1 MAHILIAD
9 DLLERVDHVRPE
21 SVSAEQFV
29 ADAVR
34 EKLAWQENMTEFVQ
48 LSDETRRMMDAKGI
62 TEAEILADFETSREG
77 RTSD

>member
-1 MAHILIAD
+1 MAQISIAD
-9 DLLERVDHVRPE
+9 DLLEKIDNARPE

-34 EKLAWQENMTEFVQ
+34 EKLAWQENKTEFFQ

-62 TEAEILADFETSREG
+62 TEAEILTDFEASREG
-77 RTSD
+77 LTSD